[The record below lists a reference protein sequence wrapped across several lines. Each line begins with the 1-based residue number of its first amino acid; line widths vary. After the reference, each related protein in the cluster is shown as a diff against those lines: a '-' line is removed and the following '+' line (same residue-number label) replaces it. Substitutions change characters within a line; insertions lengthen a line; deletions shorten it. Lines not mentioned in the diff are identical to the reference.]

1 MILHDNK
8 EESRLIKVVTHIII
22 SFLFISNNIP
32 LCCYTTFM
40 SWRTFRL
47 YVFGVMVNKVA
58 LWLLD
63 KFLHEQVF

>member
-22 SFLFISNNIP
+22 SFLSISNNIP
-32 LCCYTTFM
+32 LCYYTTFT
-40 SWRTFRL
+40 SWRTFRF
-47 YVFGVMVNKVA
+47 YVFLIMVNKVA

>member
-40 SWRTFRL
+40 S
-47 YVFGVMVNKVA
+47 
-58 LWLLD
+58 
-63 KFLHEQVF
+63 